1 MQSNNFTEYDRYLSP
16 IDVLAIAFGCTVGW
30 SAFVLP
36 GTMFLPLGGPV
47 GTLASMAISAA
58 IMLIIGANFSY
69 LMTNRPGTGGMYA
82 YTKEAFGREHAFFCA
97 WFLSL
102 AYLTIL
108 FINATSLFSV
118 IRLIFSRR
126 LQIGFYSYQI
136 GGNVIFL
143 GEVAASF
150 VVLAGI
156 GLLFINAKPFL
167 QQVQTKL
174 AIVLLLGVLLLA
186 AISLPTSIEK
196 FAGSGAFGISGES
209 RPSNLFSLVML
220 TPGLFVGFEVISLET
235 AHFDFQM
242 KKSKWIA
249 MVSILLCAVIYLALT
264 IIGMR
269 TAPDGYASWQAYIAD
284 LGNLDGFAS
293 VPTFYS
299 AKGIMGD
306 AGILIMALAAFAA
319 ILTSIIAGYRATT
332 RMLATM
338 AEDNII
344 SEHLSNTNYSIVAI
358 MVVCIAISFF
368 GSHMLEDFTELTFLG
383 AVICFGYTSAS
394 AWKLAK
400 EKGNWMYVI
409 TGVIGIVVSVM
420 FAIVK
425 LVPWLPSVN
434 PMGANAF
441 LLLTVWCLL
450 GFMFH
455 LRTLA
460 RSSAGVYS
468 GSSLSGI
475 MMFALLLFSVLMWLG
490 KRLLEAES
498 IEMVKSILR
507 YEGGLMLIVIFI
519 GLGIMLYIQKLTQKK
534 HEELLKET
542 VLHFK
547 DDGE

>member
-1 MQSNNFTEYDRYLSP
+1 MNMNQLTEYDRYLSP
-16 IDVLAIAFGCTVGW
+16 MDVLAIAFGCTIGW

-36 GTMFLPLGGPV
+36 GTTFLPLGGPV
-47 GTLASMAISAA
+47 GTLVSMMICVA

-69 LMTNRPGTGGMYA
+69 LMTQRPGTGGMYV

-97 WFLSL
+97 WFISL

-118 IRLIFSRR
+118 IRLLFGRR
-126 LQIGFYSYQI
+126 LQIGYYSYQI

-143 GEVAASF
+143 GEVAAAF
-150 VVLAGI
+150 VVLASI

-167 QQVQTKL
+167 QQVQTIL

-186 AISLPTSIEK
+186 AISLPAAIKQFS
-196 FAGSGAFGISGES
+196 GSGAFGISGES

-220 TPGLFVGFEVISLET
+220 TPGLFMGFEVISLET
-235 AHFDFQM
+235 AHFDFETRS
-242 KKSKWIA
+242 SKWISV
-249 MVSILLCAVIYLALT
+249 VSILLCAVIYLALT

-284 LGNLDGFAS
+284 LGNLDGFGS

-306 AGILIMALAAFAA
+306 AGILIMALAALAA

-344 SEHLSNTNYSIVAI
+344 SERLSNTTYSIVAI

-368 GSHMLEDFTELTFLG
+368 GSNMLKDFTELTFLG

-400 EKGNWMYVI
+400 EKGNRMYVI
-409 TGVIGIVVSVM
+409 TGAIGVVASVV

-425 LVPWLPSVN
+425 LVPWIPSAD
-434 PMGANAF
+434 PMSANAL

-468 GSSLSGI
+468 GTSLSGI
-475 MMFALLLFSVLMWLG
+475 MMFALMLYSVLMWLG
-490 KRLLEAES
+490 KRLLEADS
-498 IEMVKSILR
+498 IEMVKRILR

-534 HEELLKET
+534 HEKLLKET
-542 VLHFK
+542 AHHLT
-547 DDGE
+547 DEGE